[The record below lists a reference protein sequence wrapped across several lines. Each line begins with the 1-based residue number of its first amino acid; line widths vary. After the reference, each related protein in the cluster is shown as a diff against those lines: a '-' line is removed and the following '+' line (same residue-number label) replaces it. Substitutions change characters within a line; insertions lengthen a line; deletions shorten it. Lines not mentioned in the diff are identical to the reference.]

1 MVWRRNLL
9 VVLYWVLYRDG
20 GFQDSFQQF
29 DGRTSLLSKWTITL
43 KIPQCLKKGSILKA
57 FNSAVEEIIKPLNE
71 EISPLQSEVKKLI
84 P

>member
-1 MVWRRNLL
+1 MVWRRNLF

-20 GFQDSFQQF
+20 GFQDSFQPF

-43 KIPQCLKKGSILKA
+43 KIPQYLKKGSILKA

-71 EISPLQSEVKKLI
+71 EIAPLQSEVKKLKS
-84 P
+84 